1 VKPKSYEILWLTLI
15 VASPE
20 SSGRTYYVGD
30 GSGGGLGKPT
40 TDKARLV
47 GMLAKVPIFSGLA
60 EKDLMDIVAV
70 GAEVSFAAGKT
81 ILKQGEPGL
90 SFLLV
95 LEGRVEVRQGGKKIV
110 STGPGGFF
118 GEMTVFDDKPRSA
131 DVVAVEP
138 TRCFGI
144 TNWSFLPVLKS
155 NPSVA
160 LGIINELVRRLRQL
174 EDKPSN

>member
-1 VKPKSYEILWLTLI
+1 LVKP
-15 VASPE
+15 
-20 SSGRTYYVGD
+20 SSRN
-30 GSGGGLGKPT
+30 
-40 TDKARLV
+40 ARLV
-47 GMLAKVPIFSGLA
+47 GMLAKVPIFSGLN
-60 EKDLMDIVAV
+60 EEDLMDVV
-70 GAEVSFAAGKT
+70 GVGTEVSFAPGKT
-81 ILKQGEPGL
+81 ILKRGEPGL

-95 LEGRVEVRQGGKKIV
+95 LEGKVEVRKEGKEVATI
-110 STGPGGFF
+110 GPGGFF

-144 TNWSFLPVLKS
+144 TNWSFIPVLKS

-160 LGIINELVRRLRQL
+160 IGVINELVRRLRQL